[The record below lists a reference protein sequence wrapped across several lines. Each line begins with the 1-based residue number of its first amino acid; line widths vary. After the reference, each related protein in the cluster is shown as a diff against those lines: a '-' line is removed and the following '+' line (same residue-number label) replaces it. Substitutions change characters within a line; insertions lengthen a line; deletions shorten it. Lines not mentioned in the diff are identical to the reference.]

1 MRVIE
6 LVIPFDE
13 ILSKVREDI
22 QGKVVFTSANIDNSA
37 SALIIE
43 AEIQEDEA
51 NFNYLLQNHM
61 LRGI

>member
-13 ILSKVREDI
+13 LLSKVREDI
-22 QGKVVFTSANIDNSA
+22 QGKVVFTSAHIDNSA
-37 SALIIE
+37 SSLIIE

-51 NFNYLLQNHM
+51 NLNYLRQNYM
-61 LRGI
+61 IGR

>member
-22 QGKVVFTSANIDNSA
+22 QGKVVFTSAEIDNSA
-37 SALIIE
+37 SSLIVE

-51 NFNYLLQNHM
+51 NFNYLRQNHL